1 MCGDDV
7 SRGTAYDLAALE
19 RLARAEGAQHGVASA
34 GSARDGRGIRRI
46 AFDDFDARLV
56 QFRWIA
62 HERGD
67 AVARLERL
75 RSEMAARRTGCAEDQ
90 QIHGGDCKL
99 RRGMR
104 YLVTGGAGF
113 IGSNFI
119 RFLFRKYGGDAQVVN
134 LDKLTYAGI
143 RENLAEYEGQNN
155 YRFVHGDI
163 TNPADVAGAYGT
175 GVDVVVNF
183 AAETH
188 VDRSL
193 MEAGTFID
201 TDVRGVLVLLEE
213 ARKHAPNLKRFVQI
227 STDEVYGSI
236 ESGSFQETDPL
247 GPRNPYS
254 ASKAGG
260 DRMAYA
266 YAQTY
271 GLPVIITRASNN
283 FGPFQYPEKLIPL
296 FVTNAIDNLPLPL
309 YGDGR
314 NIRDWLYVEDHCAAI
329 DFLIDRGGNSE
340 VYNIGGGNERENR
353 EITHKIL
360 AILGK
365 PESLIKRV
373 ADRQGHDRRYSLD
386 TAKLERLGF
395 KCGTNFDDAL
405 ERTVKWYASNEP
417 WWRAIKERSAE
428 FREYYAKQYGAR

>member
-1 MCGDDV
+1 
-7 SRGTAYDLAALE
+7 
-19 RLARAEGAQHGVASA
+19 
-34 GSARDGRGIRRI
+34 
-46 AFDDFDARLV
+46 
-56 QFRWIA
+56 
-62 HERGD
+62 
-67 AVARLERL
+67 
-75 RSEMAARRTGCAEDQ
+75 
-90 QIHGGDCKL
+90 
-99 RRGMR
+99 MR

-119 RFLFRKYGGDAQVVN
+119 RFLFTKYGDAVQVVN

-143 RENLAEYEGQNN
+143 RENLAEYEGKKN
-155 YRFVHGDI
+155 YKFLHGDI
-163 TNPADVAGAYGT
+163 ANAADVAEAYKGVDGS

-193 MEAGTFID
+193 LDAHTFIE
-201 TDVRGVLVLLEE
+201 TDVTGVLVLLEA
-213 ARKHAPNLKRFVQI
+213 ARSFTPNLKRFIQV

-236 ESGSFQETDPL
+236 ENGSFHEGDPL
-247 GPRNPYS
+247 NPRNPYS

-266 YAQTY
+266 YSQTY
-271 GLPVIITRASNN
+271 GMPVIVTRASNN

-296 FVTNAIDNLPLPL
+296 FVTNAIDDQPLPL

-314 NIRDWLYVEDHCAAI
+314 NVRDWLFVDDHCAAI
-329 DFLIDRGGNSE
+329 DFVIEHGTNGE
-340 VYNIGGGNERENR
+340 TYNIGGGNERENR
-353 EITHKIL
+353 EITQRIL
-360 AILGK
+360 ELTGK

-386 TAKLERLGF
+386 TTKLEKQGF
-395 KCGTNFDDAL
+395 QCVTDFDAAL
-405 ERTVKWYASNEP
+405 ERTVRWYVENEP

-428 FREYYAKQYGAR
+428 YKAFYEKQYSNR